1 MDAQERFAR
10 NPAGGFSDISTFDG
24 RVAIVTGGANG
35 MGEAVVHTLS
45 RRGAV
50 VIIADL
56 NVERAAMV
64 QEEASRGGRE
74 VVSIPTDVRDEEQ
87 VKELVAK
94 VVADYGRIDF
104 LDNNAADLELTAF
117 DPDLVGVGLDT
128 FEATMRGNVTAPFLC
143 CKYVI
148 PEMLK
153 LGAGSIVNMAS
164 VSGMLGETTLTAYGI
179 SKAAIIQ
186 LTRMVAVQYGKQ
198 GIRCNAIAPS
208 LINTLNNQKYM
219 PVEFWPIYERHHLTA
234 YIGETQDIAN
244 VVAFLASD
252 ESRFITGALIPVD
265 GGASASASIVAD
277 RRG

>member
-1 MDAQERFAR
+1 MVAGPAR
-10 NPAGGFSDISTFDG
+10 VSTNPAGELSDVSTFDG

-50 VIIADL
+50 VVIADKD
-56 NVERAAMV
+56 VERAALV
-64 QEEASRGGRE
+64 ADEAGRGGRE

-87 VKELVAK
+87 VRGLVAK

-104 LDNNAADLELTAF
+104 LDNNAAALELTAF
-117 DPDLVGVGLDT
+117 DPDLVGVTSET
-128 FEATMRGNVTAPFLC
+128 FEATMRGNVLAPFLC

-164 VSGMLGETTLTAYGI
+164 VTGLLGETTLTAYGV
-179 SKAAIIQ
+179 SKAGIIQ

-208 LINTLNNQKYM
+208 LVNTRNNLTYM
-219 PVEFWPIYERHHLTA
+219 PKEFWPIYERHHLTP
-234 YIGETQDIAN
+234 YIGEPQDIAN

-252 ESRFITGALIPVD
+252 ESRFVTGAVIPVD
-265 GGASASASIVAD
+265 GGASAAASIVAD
-277 RRG
+277 RR

>member
-1 MDAQERFAR
+1 MVANERVSG
-10 NPAGGFSDISTFDG
+10 NPAGELSDVSMFDG

-50 VIIADL
+50 VVIADL
-56 NVERAAMV
+56 DAERATLV
-64 QEEASRGGRE
+64 QDEASRGGRV

-87 VKELVAK
+87 VKALVAK
-94 VVADYGRIDF
+94 VVADYGRIDI

-117 DPDLVGVGLDT
+117 DPDLMGVESAT
-128 FEATMRGNVTAPFLC
+128 FEATMRGNVLAPFLC

-153 LGAGSIVNMAS
+153 VGAGSIINMAS
-164 VSGMLGETTLTAYGI
+164 VTGLLGETTLTAYGV

-186 LTRMVAVQYGKQ
+186 LTRMVAVQYGKH

-208 LINTLNNQKYM
+208 LVNTRNNQTYM
-219 PVEFWPIYERHHLTA
+219 PTEFWSIYERHHLTP
-234 YIGETQDIAN
+234 T
-244 VVAFLASD
+244 
-252 ESRFITGALIPVD
+252 
-265 GGASASASIVAD
+265 
-277 RRG
+277 